1 MTRLKLS
8 NFSKLPQLPT
18 WCKRRL
24 GLALLAPVAVIGF
37 SATPTHSQSRGA
49 LEVVADIQEA
59 DARTGIVTARGNVQI
74 NYPARNLQATSDQ
87 AQYFSNERR
96 LVLSGN
102 VYVLQDGNSI
112 RGEVV
117 TYMLDRGLFVAQPK
131 PNRQV
136 ESIYLI
142 PESTE
147 PGKPAAPALPGL

>member
-1 MTRLKLS
+1 MTLLKLS
-8 NFSKLPQLPT
+8 NLWKL
-18 WCKRRL
+18 RL
-24 GLALLAPVAVIGF
+24 GLALLLPVAAIGF
-37 SATPTHSQSRGA
+37 SATPTHSQAQSGA

-112 RGEVV
+112 RGEVI
-117 TYMLDRGLFVAQPK
+117 TYLLDRGLFVAQPK

-142 PESTE
+142 PEGNE
-147 PGKPAAPALPGL
+147 AGKPAAPALPGLGP